1 MKKSLLALAV
11 IGAFTGSA
19 FAADNVQLYGIIDMG
34 VAHYTGVK
42 PSAGTGS
49 ASFTG
54 LQSGIQS
61 PSRIGL
67 KGTEDLGGGLKAIF
81 NAETGFCAAGQNVTG
96 GNSSGYCSGGG
107 FMQRQAYVGLTG
119 GFGTVVAGRLYNPA
133 YNNQV
138 AIDPFAYGLTG
149 SIGNTSLIAQ
159 NGVANLSR
167 ADQTLAYVTPD
178 FSGFNATLAYTF
190 NVGSAAQPLV
200 TSVIPPVPSTTGNA
214 GNPGNNPG
222 TSRAIWLSGNYN
234 NGPITAGVDYS
245 QISNMQNFGATAG
258 VLNADGTVKTPAA
271 ASPFSVGA
279 KLKMYD
285 IFGGYDFGIAKVV
298 GLYSNLKVDG
308 MSGSQKQWML
318 GATVPVGPGAVLA
331 SYSVYKNDMGSPAS
345 APQAKQAAIGYT
357 YALSKRTNLY
367 TSYSHISNSNG
378 AAIVANSNASTNAG
392 VVNTGSNGFALG
404 IRHKF

>member
-67 KGTEDLGGGLKAIF
+67 KGSEDLGGGLKAIF
-81 NAETGFCAAGQNVTG
+81 NAETGFCAAGTNVTG

-107 FMQRQAYVGLTG
+107 FMQRQSYVGLTG
-119 GFGTVVAGRLYNPA
+119 DFGTVIGGRLYNPA

-138 AIDPFAYGLTG
+138 AIDPFGYGLTG
-149 SIGNTSLIAQ
+149 SIGNTSLLAQ

-167 ADQTLAYVTPD
+167 ADQTLAYVTPN

-190 NVGSAAQPLV
+190 NVGGANDPIN
-200 TSVIPPVPSTTGNA
+200 TSGS
-214 GNPGNNPG
+214 
-222 TSRAIWLSGNYN
+222 TSRAYWLSGNYN

-245 QISNMQNFGATAG
+245 QISNGQNF
-258 VLNADGTVKTPAA
+258 AA
-271 ASPFSVGA
+271 LSTLTGSP
-279 KLKMYD
+279 KIKMYD
-285 IFGGYDFGIAKVV
+285 VFGGYDFGIAKVV
-298 GLYSNLKVDG
+298 GLYSNLKVDSI
-308 MSGSQKQWML
+308 SGSQKQWLL

>member
-19 FAADNVQLYGIIDMG
+19 FAADSSVQLYGIIDMG

-42 PSAGTGS
+42 PSAGTGT

-67 KGTEDLGGGLKAIF
+67 KGSEDLGGGLSAIF
-81 NAETGFCAAGQNVTG
+81 NAETGFCAAGTNVTG

-107 FMQRQAYVGLTG
+107 FMQRQSYVGLTG
-119 GFGTVVAGRLYNPA
+119 SFGTVVGGRLYNPA

-138 AIDPFAYGLTG
+138 AIDPFGYGLTG
-149 SIGNTSLIAQ
+149 SIGNTSLLAQ

-167 ADQTLAYVTPD
+167 ANQTLAYITPN

-190 NVGSAAQPLV
+190 NVGGATDPIN
-200 TSVIPPVPSTTGNA
+200 TA
-214 GNPGNNPG
+214 GS
-222 TSRAIWLSGNYN
+222 TSRAYWLSGNYN

-245 QISNMQNFGATAG
+245 QISNMQNFG
-258 VLNADGTVKTPAA
+258 L
-271 ASPFSVGA
+271 SQGA
-279 KLKMYD
+279 KVKMYD
-285 IFGGYDFGIAKVV
+285 LFGGYDFGIAKVV
-298 GLYSNLKVDG
+298 GLYSNLKADG
-308 MSGSQKQWML
+308 ISGSQKQWML
-318 GATVPVGPGAVLA
+318 GATVPVGPGAILA
-331 SYSVYKNDMGSPAS
+331 SYSVYKNQMAGGSA
-345 APQAKQAAIGYT
+345 QAKQAAIGYT
-357 YALSKRTNLY
+357 YSLSKRTNLY

-378 AAIVANSNASTNAG
+378 AAIVANSNASTNLG
-392 VVNTGSNGFALG
+392 VANTGSNGFALG

>member
-19 FAADNVQLYGIIDMG
+19 FAADSSVQLYGIIDMG

-42 PSAGTGS
+42 PSAGTGT

-67 KGTEDLGGGLKAIF
+67 KGSEDLGGGLSAIF
-81 NAETGFCAAGQNVTG
+81 NAETGFCAAGTNVTG

-107 FMQRQAYVGLTG
+107 FMQRQSYVGLTG
-119 GFGTVVAGRLYNPA
+119 SFGTVVGGRLYNPA

-138 AIDPFAYGLTG
+138 AIDPFGYGLTG
-149 SIGNTSLIAQ
+149 SIGNTSLLAQ

-167 ADQTLAYVTPD
+167 ADQTLAYVTPN
-178 FSGFNATLAYTF
+178 FSGFKATLAYTF
-190 NVGSAAQPLV
+190 NLGKDVQPIATNGS
-200 TSVIPPVPSTTGNA
+200 
-214 GNPGNNPG
+214 
-222 TSRAIWLSGNYN
+222 TSRAYWLSGNYN
-234 NGPITAGVDYS
+234 NGPITAGVDYA
-245 QISNMQNFGATAG
+245 QISNMQNFGGKDATFKIDPVTG
-258 VLNADGTVKTPAA
+258 VITPVTAVK
-271 ASPFSVGA
+271 SPFATGD

-308 MSGSQKQWML
+308 QKNAQTQWML
-318 GATVPVGPGAVLA
+318 GATVPVGPGAILA
-331 SYSVYKNDMGSPAS
+331 SYSVYTNAMVSPY
-345 APQAKQAAIGYT
+345 PKAKQVAIGYT

-367 TSYSHISNSNG
+367 TSYSHISNSNNNSDHP
-378 AAIVANSNASTNAG
+378 AIVANSNASTNKG
-392 VVNTGSNGFALG
+392 VDNTGSNGFALG

>member
-19 FAADNVQLYGIIDMG
+19 FAADSSVQLYGIIDMG
-34 VAHYTGVK
+34 VAHYTGVA
-42 PSAGTGS
+42 PSAGTGT

-67 KGTEDLGGGLKAIF
+67 KGKEDLGGGLSAIF
-81 NAETGFCAAGQNVTG
+81 NAETGFCAAGTNVTG

-138 AIDPFAYGLTG
+138 AIDPFGYGLTG
-149 SIGNTSLIAQ
+149 SIGNTSLLANNLGTVP
-159 NGVANLSR
+159 NGVKGNYKNISLTR
-167 ADQTLAYVTPD
+167 ADQTLAYITPD

-190 NVGSAAQPLV
+190 NVG
-200 TSVIPPVPSTTGNA
+200 TGDQAIATN
-214 GNPGNNPG
+214 GS

-245 QISNMQNFGATAG
+245 QISNMQNFGSIPA
-258 VLNADGTVKTPAA
+258 VYNPDGTLKTALIP
-271 ASPFSVGA
+271 SPFGNGA
-279 KLKMYD
+279 KAKMYD

-298 GLYSNLKVDG
+298 GLYSNLKADG
-308 MSGSQKQWML
+308 ISGSQKQWML

-345 APQAKQAAIGYT
+345 APEAKQAAIGYT
-357 YALSKRTNLY
+357 YSLSKRTNLY

-378 AAIVANSNASTNAG
+378 ANIVANSNASTNLG
-392 VVNTGSNGFALG
+392 VANTGSNGFAFG

>member
-11 IGAFTGSA
+11 IGAFSSSA
-19 FAADNVQLYGIIDMG
+19 FAADSVQLYGIVDMG

-42 PSAGTGS
+42 PSNAGATDS

-67 KGTEDLGGGLKAIF
+67 KGKEDLGGGLSAIF
-81 NAETGFCAAGQNVTG
+81 NAETGFCAAGTNVTG

-107 FMQRQAYVGLTG
+107 FMQRQSYVGLTG
-119 GFGTVVAGRLYNPA
+119 NFGTVVGGRLYNPA
-133 YNNQV
+133 YQNQV
-138 AIDPFAYGLTG
+138 AIDPFSFGLTG
-149 SIGNTSLIAQ
+149 SIGNTSLLTQ
-159 NGVANLSR
+159 NGVANLNR
-167 ADQTLAYVTPD
+167 ANQTLAYVTPN
-178 FSGFNATLAYTF
+178 FSGFHATLAYTF
-190 NVGSAAQPLV
+190 NVGAANDPIN
-200 TSVIPPVPSTTGNA
+200 TA
-214 GNPGNNPG
+214 GS
-222 TSRAIWLSGNYN
+222 TSRAYWLSGNYN

-245 QISNMQNFGATAG
+245 QISNMQNFG
-258 VLNADGTVKTPAA
+258 L
-271 ASPFSVGA
+271 SQGA
-279 KLKMYD
+279 KAKMYD

-298 GLYSNLKVDG
+298 GLYSNLKADG
-308 MSGSQKQWML
+308 ISGSQKQWML
-318 GATVPVGPGAVLA
+318 GATVPVGPGAILA

-357 YALSKRTNLY
+357 YSLSKRTNLY

-392 VVNTGSNGFALG
+392 VANTGSNGFALG

>member
-19 FAADNVQLYGIIDMG
+19 FAADSVQLYGIIDMG

-42 PSAGTGS
+42 PSAGTGD

-67 KGTEDLGGGLKAIF
+67 KGSEDLGGGLKAIF
-81 NAETGFCAAGQNVTG
+81 NAETGFCAAGTNVTG
-96 GNSSGYCSGGG
+96 GDSGGYCSGGG
-107 FMQRQAYVGLTG
+107 FMQRLSYVGLTG
-119 GFGTVVAGRLYNPA
+119 DFGTVVAGRLYNPA

-138 AIDPFAYGLTG
+138 AIDPFGYGLTG
-149 SIGNTSLIAQ
+149 SIGNTSLLAQ
-159 NGVANLSR
+159 NGVAILSR
-167 ADQTLAYVTPD
+167 ANQTLAYVTPN

-190 NVGSAAQPLV
+190 NIG
-200 TSVIPPVPSTTGNA
+200 TGNQA
-214 GNPGNNPG
+214 IATNGS
-222 TSRAIWLSGNYN
+222 TSRAVWLSGNYN

-245 QISNMQNFGATAG
+245 QISNMQNFPVTKIS
-258 VLNADGTVKTPAA
+258 LQPDGTYQKTTNNAA
-271 ASPFSVGA
+271 FANGA

-308 MSGSQKQWML
+308 ISGSQKQWLL

-378 AAIVANSNASTNAG
+378 AAIVANSNASTN
-392 VVNTGSNGFALG
+392 VSVPNTGSNGFALG

>member
-19 FAADNVQLYGIIDMG
+19 FAADSSVQLYGIIDMG

-42 PSAGTGS
+42 PSAGTGT

-67 KGTEDLGGGLKAIF
+67 KGKEDLGGGLSAIF
-81 NAETGFCAAGQNVTG
+81 NAETGFCAAGTNVTG

-107 FMQRQAYVGLTG
+107 FMQRQSYVGLTG
-119 GFGTVVAGRLYNPA
+119 SFGTVVGGRLYNPA

-138 AIDPFAYGLTG
+138 AIDPFGYGLTG
-149 SIGNTSLIAQ
+149 SIGNTSLLAQ

-167 ADQTLAYVTPD
+167 ADQTLAYVTPN

-190 NVGSAAQPLV
+190 NVGSATQPIN
-200 TSVIPPVPSTTGNA
+200 TA
-214 GNPGNNPG
+214 GS
-222 TSRAIWLSGNYN
+222 TSRAYWLSGNYN

-245 QISNMQNFGATAG
+245 QISNGQNF
-258 VLNADGTVKTPAA
+258 AA
-271 ASPFSVGA
+271 LSTLTGSP
-279 KLKMYD
+279 KIKMYD

-298 GLYSNLKVDG
+298 GLYSNLKVDSI
-308 MSGSQKQWML
+308 SGSQKQWML
-318 GATVPVGPGAVLA
+318 GATVPVGPGAILA

-378 AAIVANSNASTNAG
+378 AAIVANSNASTNPG
-392 VVNTGSNGFALG
+392 VANTGSNGFALG

>member
-34 VAHYTGVK
+34 VAHYTGIK
-42 PSAGTGS
+42 PSAGTGD

-81 NAETGFCAAGQNVTG
+81 KVETGFCAAGTNVTG
-96 GNSSGYCSGGG
+96 GNSSGYCSGDG
-107 FMQRQAYVGLTG
+107 FMQRESYVGLTG
-119 GFGTVVAGRLYNPA
+119 NFGTVIGGRLYNPA

-138 AIDPFAYGLTG
+138 AIDPFGYGLTG
-149 SIGNTSLIAQ
+149 SIGNTSLLAQ
-159 NGVANLSR
+159 NGVAKLTR
-167 ADQTLAYVTPD
+167 ADQTLAYVTPN
-178 FSGFNATLAYTF
+178 FSGFDATLAYTF
-190 NVGSAAQPLV
+190 NVGKGDQAIATNGS
-200 TSVIPPVPSTTGNA
+200 
-214 GNPGNNPG
+214 
-222 TSRAIWLSGNYN
+222 TSRAVWLSGNYN

-245 QISNMQNFGATAG
+245 QISNGQNF
-258 VLNADGTVKTPAA
+258 AA
-271 ASPFSVGA
+271 LSALTGSP
-279 KLKMYD
+279 KIKMYD
-285 IFGGYDFGIAKVV
+285 VFGGYDFGIAKVV
-298 GLYSNLKVDG
+298 GLYSNLKVDSI
-308 MSGSQKQWML
+308 SGSQKQWLL

-331 SYSVYKNDMGSPAS
+331 SYSVYKNDMGSPSS

-367 TSYSHISNSNG
+367 TSYSHISNSDG

-392 VVNTGSNGFALG
+392 VVNTGSNGFAFG